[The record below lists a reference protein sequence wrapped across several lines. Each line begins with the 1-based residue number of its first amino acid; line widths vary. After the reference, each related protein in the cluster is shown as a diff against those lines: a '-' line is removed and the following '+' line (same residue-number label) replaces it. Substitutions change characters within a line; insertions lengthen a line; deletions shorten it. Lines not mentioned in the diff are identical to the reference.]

1 MYLTPE
7 QGELGRR
14 TFLEAQ
20 AAVHSAR
27 GCIRANEAIQ
37 KKTRLDV

>member
-7 QGELGRR
+7 QEELGRR
-14 TFLEAQ
+14 TFLKAQEAM
-20 AAVHSAR
+20 HSAR
-27 GCIRANEAIQ
+27 ACIRANEAIQ